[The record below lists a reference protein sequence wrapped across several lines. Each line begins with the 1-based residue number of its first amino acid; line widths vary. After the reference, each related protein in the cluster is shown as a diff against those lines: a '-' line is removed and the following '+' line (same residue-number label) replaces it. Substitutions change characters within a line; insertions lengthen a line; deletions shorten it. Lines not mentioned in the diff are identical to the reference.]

1 MDDGGAVVKAIFVI
15 CYAILTMLILMPFLA
30 VGFLYGFIWWG
41 FMAGRDRAEAW
52 LDGMPERIKKSR
64 DELSKRG
71 FPIP

>member
-1 MDDGGAVVKAIFVI
+1 MKVLLVAL
-15 CYAILTMLILMPFLA
+15 YAGMTLVLLTPFLA

-41 FMAGRDRAEAW
+41 FMAGRDGAEAW
-52 LDGMPERIKKSR
+52 LDGMPERVKKSR